1 MSKLFEARAAVLE
14 YEAKQRLIEKEIEL
28 EKLKQQSKP
37 CEWQQEDSEHM
48 PDTWRSDCGVLWS
61 FIDGG
66 PIDND
71 MKHCCGCGAKLK
83 EKNNG

>member
-1 MSKLFEARAAVLE
+1 MSDSAI
-14 YEAKQRLIEKEIEL
+14 EAK
-28 EKLKQQSKP
+28 LKDKNAQSSKP

-48 PDTWRSDCGVLWS
+48 PDTWRSDCGVLWT
-61 FIDGG
+61 FTDGG